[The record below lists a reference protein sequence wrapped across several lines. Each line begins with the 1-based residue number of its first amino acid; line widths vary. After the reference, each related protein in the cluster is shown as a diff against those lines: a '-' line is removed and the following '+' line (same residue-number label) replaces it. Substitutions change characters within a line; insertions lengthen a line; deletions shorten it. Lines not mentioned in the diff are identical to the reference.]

1 MGMGEIRTQPAV
13 GLAAA
18 PTTDFADWVAPYLTS
33 MHHLAGRL
41 APGAQDDV
49 LQDALVRAWRR
60 RATFDPGRGSARAW
74 LLAVVAGEA
83 RRTRVRL
90 RQRVHDIVPVAQS
103 PDVERDLDVQRA
115 VESLPRRLRLAV
127 ELHYFVG
134 LSVVETAQVMG
145 IAEGTVKSTL
155 HDARERLRPVL
166 HMHPGSEE
174 S

>member
-1 MGMGEIRTQPAV
+1 MGEIGTRSVPALSAV
-13 GLAAA
+13 PAA
-18 PTTDFADWVAPYLTS
+18 DFADWVAPHLTS
-33 MHHLAGRL
+33 MHQLAGRL

-49 LQDALVRAWRR
+49 LQDALVRAWSR
-60 RATFDPGRGSARAW
+60 RATFDPDKGSARTW

-90 RQRVHDIVPVAQS
+90 RQRVHDIVPVEQPA
-103 PDVERDLDVQRA
+103 DVERDLDVQRA

-127 ELHYFVG
+127 ELHYFLG

-145 IAEGTVKSTL
+145 VAEGTVKSTL
-155 HDARERLRPVL
+155 HDARARLRPVL
-166 HMHPGSEE
+166 HMHTGPEE